1 MFLVFLFEVV
11 VFVFLVFGF
20 GVFTIWENND
30 HLRKAKNSN
39 FNQDYQDFF
48 GLCIGRLHNK
58 EEMMTIYREPNS
70 KVIENIF
77 KHMLFVVQSLIND
90 KCA

>member
-11 VFVFLVFGF
+11 VFVFFYLASSQYEKIT
-20 GVFTIWENND
+20 TIYGKPKTQT
-30 HLRKAKNSN
+30 LIKTIKS
-39 FNQDYQDFF
+39 FF

-58 EEMMTIYREPNS
+58 EELMTIYREPNS